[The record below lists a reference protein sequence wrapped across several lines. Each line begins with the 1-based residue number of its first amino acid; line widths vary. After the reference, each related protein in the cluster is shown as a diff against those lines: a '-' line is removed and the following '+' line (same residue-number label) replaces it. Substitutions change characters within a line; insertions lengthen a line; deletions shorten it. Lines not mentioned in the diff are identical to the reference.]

1 MSFLAPKRDLKDVQL
16 QLLRNAEERKR
27 KIKRDEFGA
36 QVIECVLY
44 VLILALYIV
53 FLNYFLKK

>member
-1 MSFLAPKRDLKDVQL
+1 MSFLAPKRDPKEVQL

-44 VLILALYIV
+44 ILILALFFV
-53 FLNYFLKK
+53 LLKYFMKK